1 MTKRKL
7 EVKHHQ
13 HILNLLALFVFVL
26 LLIWLCGL
34 AETTMWVSYGN
45 WMTAGEIFAFV
56 TANKYESS
64 DVLNYCLRYVW
75 PYWVVCSLIYLGI
88 GVLVWWLTVIKNTRP
103 AHYTAIGIIVF
114 LAVPFFLPGVANSLA
129 HEIACVV
136 RQVRNIEKLQNDND
150 SFRYNSVRQEPVAGK
165 EIYVLSLG
173 ESVRYKNLSL
183 SGTYNRETTP
193 LLGKQTELVLYSD
206 YYANATLTQHAL
218 PMLLTDVA
226 CNNFVQHFNRKTIAA
241 AFQEAG
247 FTTVLISHRAQLMNN
262 GYHNYLAKDFDTLIF
277 VKHDSLIAPELA
289 NFAKK
294 NEKLFAV
301 THYLGNHMFYTNR
314 TEDCLVWRP
323 DYNADPKA
331 KSDSLFL
338 NAYDNSL
345 LYTDRLLNKEI
356 ETLKQTKEICAWLF
370 VSDHGE
376 YISPKVSGHG
386 HTYHPTKEEY
396 HVPLMVW
403 YSDEYKEAYPE
414 KVANLIKHKDEPV
427 CADHVFWSVLD
438 MAGIRIDSALQQDG
452 MSVFSNTLLPH
463 TRTLLLP
470 DGKSVMTLD

>member
-1 MTKRKL
+1 MG
-7 EVKHHQ
+7 
-13 HILNLLALFVFVL
+13 NLFKKIVYLASLY
-26 LLIWLCGL
+26 LLITIVWMFAL
-34 AETTMWVSYGN
+34 AEVTMLVSYDN
-45 WMTAGEIFAFV
+45 FCTAGEIFALV
-56 TANKYESS
+56 TANHYESS
-64 DVLNYCLRYVW
+64 DVGMYCLRYVW
-75 PYWVVCSLIYLGI
+75 PYWMLCTIIFAFGC
-88 GVLVWWLTVIKNTRP
+88 WWIWHSAKTSNPKKRM
-103 AHYTAIGIIVF
+103 HTAIICV
-114 LAVPFFLPGVANSLA
+114 LLLLPFVIPGQPICLVR
-129 HEIACVV
+129 EMVCVV
-136 RQVRNIEKLQNDND
+136 QQVRAIQMHQNDATNFTY
-150 SFRYNSVRQEPVAGK
+150 SARQPEVIGQP
-165 EIYVLSLG
+165 EICVFAIG
-173 ESVRYKNLSL
+173 ESVRYKNFSMNG
-183 SGTYNRETTP
+183 SYERQTTP
-193 LLGKQTELVLYSD
+193 LLAEQSNLYLYSD

-218 PMLLTDVA
+218 PMLLTDVT

-241 AFQEAG
+241 AFREAG
-247 FTTVLISHRAQLMNN
+247 FSTALISHRAQLMNN
-262 GYHNYLAKDFDTLIF
+262 GYHDYLAKDFDTLIF

-289 NFAKK
+289 NLAEN

-314 TEDCLVWRP
+314 TEDCHVWRP
-323 DYNADPKA
+323 DYNADPTV

-356 ETLKQTKEICAWLF
+356 ETLRQMHKAAAWLF

-403 YSDEYKEAYPE
+403 YNDEYKEAYPE

-427 CADHVFWSVLD
+427 CADYVFWSVLD
-438 MAGIRIDSALQQDG
+438 MAGIRIDSTLQQDG
-452 MSVFSNTLLPH
+452 MSIFGDTLLPH
-463 TRTLLLP
+463 QRTLLLP

>member
-1 MTKRKL
+1 M
-7 EVKHHQ
+7 KHKSA
-13 HILNLLALFVFVL
+13 IVL
-26 LLIWLCGL
+26 LTCLLIGL
-34 AETTMWVSYGN
+34 VLACFASLIEITTLVSYEN
-45 WMTAGEIFAFV
+45 WFTSGEMFAWV
-56 TANKYESS
+56 TANPYEVG
-64 DVLNYCLRYVW
+64 DIADYCLRYVW
-75 PYWVVCSLIYLGI
+75 PYWVLCLLLYLAL
-88 GVLVWWLTVIKNTRP
+88 GVLIGWLVVKRASLLTRMLSV
-103 AHYTAIGIIVF
+103 GIVC
-114 LAVPFFLPGVANSLA
+114 LLLLPFILPVRNSLLR
-129 HEIACVV
+129 EIVCVI
-136 RQVRNIEKLQNDND
+136 RQVHNIEKHQNDNICFKYDANRQD
-150 SFRYNSVRQEPVAGK
+150 SLDAK

-173 ESVRYKNLSL
+173 ESVRYSNISL
-183 SGTYNRETTP
+183 NGVYQRITTP
-193 LLGKQTELVLYSD
+193 LLAEQSNLYLYSD

-247 FTTVLISHRAQLMNN
+247 FTTALISHRAQLMNN
-262 GYHNYLAKDFDTLIF
+262 GYHDYLAKDFDTLIF

-289 NFAKK
+289 NLAKK

-323 DYNADPKA
+323 DYNADPKT

-356 ETLKQTKEICAWLF
+356 ETLRQMHKAAAWFF

-438 MAGIRIDSALQQDG
+438 MANIRIDSTLQQDG
-452 MSVFSNTLLPH
+452 LSVFEDTLLPH
-463 TRTLLLP
+463 RRTLLLP
-470 DGKSVMTLD
+470 DGKSIMTLD

>member
-1 MTKRKL
+1 MRKGRRVSL
-7 EVKHHQ
+7 Y
-13 HILNLLALFVFVL
+13 VFL
-26 LLIWLCGL
+26 LLVL
-34 AETTMWVSYGN
+34 ATECLAALIETTTLASYEN
-45 WMTAGEIFAFV
+45 WFTAGEMFAWI
-56 TANKYESS
+56 TANRLETNDIAS
-64 DVLNYCLRYVW
+64 YCLRYVW

-114 LAVPFFLPGVANSLA
+114 LAVPFVLPGVTNSLA

-136 RQVRNIEKLQNDND
+136 EQVRNIKKHQNDND
-150 SFRYNSVRQEPVAGK
+150 GFQYNSVRQEPVAGK
-165 EIYVLSLG
+165 EIYVLSIG

-183 SGTYNRETTP
+183 NGTYNRETTP

-218 PMLLTDVA
+218 PMLLTDA
-226 CNNFVQHFNRKTIAA
+226 QTDDFEKHFGRKTIAA
-241 AFQEAG
+241 TFSEAG
-247 FTTVLISHRAQLMNN
+247 FKTALVSQRAQLMNN
-262 GYHNYLAKDFDTLIF
+262 GYHDYLAKDFDTVIF
-277 VKHDSLIAPELA
+277 VKHDSLIVPELS
-289 NFAKK
+289 NLAKM

-314 TEDCLVWRP
+314 TEDCLVWRT

-438 MAGIRIDSALQQDG
+438 MADIRIDSTLQQDG
-452 MSVFSNTLLPH
+452 MSVFSDTLLPH
-463 TRTLLLP
+463 TCTLLLP

>member
-1 MTKRKL
+1 MRKGRRVSL
-7 EVKHHQ
+7 YVF
-13 HILNLLALFVFVL
+13 LLVALATECL
-26 LLIWLCGL
+26 AALI
-34 AETTMWVSYGN
+34 ETTTLASYEN
-45 WMTAGEIFAFV
+45 WFTAGEMFAWI
-56 TANKYESS
+56 TANRFETN
-64 DVLNYCLRYVW
+64 DIADYCLRYIW
-75 PYWVVCSLIYLGI
+75 PYWAICSLIFIGI
-88 GVLVWWLTVIKNTRP
+88 GVLVWWLAAIKNTHAARY
-103 AHYTAIGIIVF
+103 AAIGIITV
-114 LAVPFFLPGVANSLA
+114 LAVPFVLPDVTNSMI
-129 HEIACVV
+129 HEIVCVV
-136 RQVRNIEKLQNDND
+136 RQVQNIEKHQNDNET
-150 SFRYNSVRQEPVAGK
+150 FRYNAIQQEPVSGE

-183 SGTYNRETTP
+183 NGTYNRETTP
-193 LLGKQTELVLYSD
+193 LLGKQTDLVLYSD

-218 PMLLTDVA
+218 PMLLTDA
-226 CNNFVQHFNRKTIAA
+226 QTDDFEKHFSRKTISA
-241 AFQEAG
+241 AFSEAG
-247 FTTVLISHRAQLMNN
+247 FKTALVSHRAQLMNN
-262 GYHNYLAKDFDTLIF
+262 GYHDYLAKDFDTLIF
-277 VKHDSLIAPELA
+277 VKHDSLIAREIA
-289 NFAKK
+289 NLAKK

-323 DYNADPKA
+323 DYNADPEV

-345 LYTDRLLNKEI
+345 RYTDRLLNKEI
-356 ETLKQTKEICAWLF
+356 ETLRQMHKVAAWFF

-396 HVPLMVW
+396 HVPLMVL

-438 MAGIRIDSALQQDG
+438 MANIQIDSTLQQEG
-452 MSVFSNTLLPH
+452 MSIFGDTLLPH
-463 TRTLLLP
+463 RRTLLLP
-470 DGKSVMTLD
+470 DGRSVLTLD